1 MPSLRDIPAP
11 AKINLFLHVTGRRA
25 DGYHLL
31 QTAFRFIDL
40 QDTLHIATR
49 NDGRIVRINDIPGV
63 PEDHDLV
70 VRAARSLQAATGCGM
85 GAEIELIKQIPMGGG
100 LGGGSSDA
108 ASTLLA
114 LNRLWNCGLTR
125 EQLMQLALPLGAD
138 VPVFVFGRNAF
149 AEGVGEQLSP
159 LDLPPRWYVIVQ
171 PNASVPTPEIF
182 RSPELTRDSPPVR
195 IADFSG
201 SSTSLGKESDK
212 QRSGKQQYSS
222 VFSSYRNDLE
232 SVAFARFPEVA
243 RIAGVVNE
251 VLADGMN
258 SVGMN
263 SNVLSPGRKV
273 RMSGSGACLF
283 VECDTPEQAS
293 WAVEQIAGR
302 MRQRKG
308 VESTAVESSAEV
320 EQSMTDLPYVR
331 INRVCAGLAVH
342 PLLEWVD

>member
-49 NDGRIVRINDIPGV
+49 DDGRITRIKDIPGV
-63 PEDHDLV
+63 PEDDDLV
-70 VRAARSLQAATGCGM
+70 IRAARSLQAATGCTL
-85 GAEIELIKQIPMGGG
+85 GAEIELVKNIPMGGG

-108 ASTLLA
+108 ASVLLA
-114 LNRLWNCGLTR
+114 LNRLWDCGLTR
-125 EQLMQLALPLGAD
+125 EQLMELALPLGAD

-159 LDLPPRWYVIVQ
+159 LNLPPRWYVIVQ
-171 PNASVPTPEIF
+171 PDASVPTPEIF
-182 RSPELTRDSPPVR
+182 RAPELTRDSAPVR

-201 SSTSLGKESDK
+201 SSTS
-212 QRSGKQQYSS
+212 SS
-222 VFSSYRNDLE
+222 LKNDLE
-232 SVAFARFPEVA
+232 PVAFARFPEVA

-251 VLADGMN
+251 VLANGMQ
-258 SVGMN
+258 

-302 MRQRKG
+302 MRQRSNG
-308 VESTAVESSAEV
+308 EGSNAESAAVEE
-320 EQSMTDLPYVR
+320 SMTDLPYVR

-342 PLLEWVD
+342 PLLEWVA

>member
-49 NDGRIVRINDIPGV
+49 EDGRITRLNDVPGV
-63 PEDHDLV
+63 PEDEDLV
-70 VRAARSLQAATGCGM
+70 VRAARSLQAATGCTL
-85 GAEIELIKQIPMGGG
+85 GAEIELVKRIPMGGG

-108 ASTLLA
+108 ASVLLA

-125 EQLMQLALPLGAD
+125 EQLMELALPLGAD

-149 AEGVGEQLSP
+149 AEGVGEQLRP

-171 PNASVPTPEIF
+171 PDASVPTPEIF
-182 RSPELTRDSPPVR
+182 RAPELTRDSAPVR

-201 SSTSLGKESDK
+201 SNTCPGENSGRQDSKVSDTSDRFGALK
-212 QRSGKQQYSS
+212 
-222 VFSSYRNDLE
+222 NDLE
-232 SVAFARFPEVA
+232 PVAFARFPEVA
-243 RIAGVVNE
+243 RIAGVVTE
-251 VLADGMN
+251 VLASGMQ
-258 SVGMN
+258 
-263 SNVLSPGRKV
+263 SNALGPGRKV

-302 MRQRKG
+302 MRQRCC
-308 VESTAVESSAEV
+308 VESAAVEE
-320 EQSMTDLPYVR
+320 SMTDLPYVR

-342 PLLEWVD
+342 PLLEWVA

>member
-49 NDGRIVRINDIPGV
+49 DDGRITRINDIPGV
-63 PEDHDLV
+63 PEDDDLV
-70 VRAARSLQAATGCGM
+70 IRAARSLQAATGCTL
-85 GAEIELIKQIPMGGG
+85 GAEIELVKNIPMGGG

-108 ASTLLA
+108 ASVLLA
-114 LNRLWNCGLTR
+114 LNRLWDCGLTR
-125 EQLMQLALPLGAD
+125 EQLMELALPLGAD

-159 LDLPPRWYVIVQ
+159 LSLPPRWYVIVQ
-171 PNASVPTPEIF
+171 PDASVPTPEIF
-182 RSPELTRDSPPVR
+182 RAPELTRDSAPVR

-201 SSTSLGKESDK
+201 SSTS
-212 QRSGKQQYSS
+212 SS
-222 VFSSYRNDLE
+222 LKNDLE
-232 SVAFARFPEVA
+232 PVAFARFPEVA

-251 VLADGMN
+251 VLANGMQ
-258 SVGMN
+258 

-302 MRQRKG
+302 MRQRSNAEG
-308 VESTAVESSAEV
+308 SNADSAAVEE
-320 EQSMTDLPYVR
+320 SMTDLPYVR

-342 PLLEWVD
+342 PLLEWVA

>member
-49 NDGRIVRINDIPGV
+49 DDGRIVRINDIPGV
-63 PEDHDLV
+63 PEDDDLV
-70 VRAARSLQAATGCGM
+70 VRAARSLQAATGCTL
-85 GAEIELIKQIPMGGG
+85 GADIELIKQIPMGGG

-108 ASTLLA
+108 ASALLA

-125 EQLMQLALPLGAD
+125 EQLMELALPLGAD

-149 AEGVGEQLSP
+149 AEGVGEKLSP

-171 PNASVPTPEIF
+171 PDASVPTPEIF
-182 RSPELTRDSPPVR
+182 RAPELTRDSAPVR

-201 SSTSLGKESDK
+201 SNTS
-212 QRSGKQQYSS
+212 SS
-222 VFSSYRNDLE
+222 LKNDLE
-232 SVAFARFPEVA
+232 PVAFARFPEVA

-251 VLADGMN
+251 VLADGMQ
-258 SVGMN
+258 
-263 SNVLSPGRKV
+263 SNVLDPGRKV

-293 WAVEQIAGR
+293 WAVDQIAGR
-302 MRQRKG
+302 MRQRSSERSG
-308 VESTAVESSAEV
+308 TAVEE
-320 EQSMTDLPYVR
+320 SMTDLPYVR

-342 PLLEWVD
+342 PLLEWVA